1 MQHNHKRLLID
12 MKMILTELSLPFFK
26 CNFNY
31 VMKLLKSFLVA
42 QWLGFQAFTV
52 VARIQSLVGEL
63 RIPQA
68 LWPIGRAHV

>member
-1 MQHNHKRLLID
+1 
-12 MKMILTELSLPFFK
+12 
-26 CNFNY
+26 
-31 VMKLLKSFLVA
+31 MKLLESFLVA

-68 LWPIGRAHV
+68 LWPKNKNEEKILFMLSPSLPPCSFLTLA

>member
-1 MQHNHKRLLID
+1 
-12 MKMILTELSLPFFK
+12 
-26 CNFNY
+26 
-31 VMKLLKSFLVA
+31 MKLLESFLVA

-68 LWPIGRAHV
+68 LWPKNKNGEKILLRFPARSALGRKNGIQMEDEP